1 MIKKS
6 NNYKYKNNLKI
17 KNIEDE
23 INKYEKINLVYDLI
37 KNISDSKI
45 NINLIEI
52 KDNIINQM
60 NKFQIF
66 NDNIDSVKDYIKN

>member
-23 INKYEKINLVYDLI
+23 INKFYLFVL
-37 KNISDSKI
+37 
-45 NINLIEI
+45 
-52 KDNIINQM
+52 M
-60 NKFQIF
+60 
-66 NDNIDSVKDYIKN
+66 

>member
-23 INKYEKINLVYDLI
+23 INKFYLFILI
-37 KNISDSKI
+37 
-45 NINLIEI
+45 
-52 KDNIINQM
+52 
-60 NKFQIF
+60 
-66 NDNIDSVKDYIKN
+66 